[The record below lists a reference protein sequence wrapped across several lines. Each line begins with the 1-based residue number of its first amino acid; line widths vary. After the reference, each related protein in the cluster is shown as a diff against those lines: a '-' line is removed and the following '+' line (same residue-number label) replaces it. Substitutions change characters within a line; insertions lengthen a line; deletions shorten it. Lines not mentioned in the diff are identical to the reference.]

1 MKPIFAIAQRETAA
15 YFSSPIGWICL
26 VLFTLLSGL
35 FFSIMIVGTA
45 IQAAEMGGMG
55 GEENLTEMI
64 VQGMFGNLSV
74 VALLLMPA
82 LTMGL
87 IAQDRRDRSIE
98 LLLTSPISSL
108 AIVLGKFLGGL
119 GFAAVMVA
127 TTAYIPAV
135 LYWLGD
141 PDSGVMI
148 SNYVGFLVLMAVFV
162 AVGLFTSSLT
172 DNQLVALALGF
183 TINLTVWIIGWLGQI
198 LPVDKGKAVVEH
210 LALLN
215 HFEEFSKGVLHTRD
229 AVYFVTVILFLL
241 FATTQRVEALR
252 WR

>member
-1 MKPIFAIAQRETAA
+1 MKPIFAIAKRETAA
-15 YFSSPIGWICL
+15 YFASPIGWICL

-35 FFSIMIVGTA
+35 FFSIMVVGYA
-45 IQAAEMGGMG
+45 IQSAEQGGMG
-55 GEENLTEMI
+55 GDENVTEMF

-82 LTMGL
+82 LTMSL
-87 IAQDRRDRSIE
+87 VAQDRRDRSIE
-98 LLLTSPISSL
+98 LLLTSPVSSL
-108 AIVLGKFLGGL
+108 AITLGKFLGGL

-127 TTAYIPAV
+127 TTAYVPAL

-148 SNYVGFLVLMAVFV
+148 SNYVGFLVLMGVFV
-162 AVGLFTSSLT
+162 AIGLFTSSLT

-183 TINLTVWIIGWLGQI
+183 TINLTVWIVGWLGQV
-198 LPVDKGKAVVEH
+198 LKEGTMKAVVEH
-210 LALLN
+210 ISMLN
-215 HFEEFSKGVLHTRD
+215 HFEEFSKGVLHSRD
-229 AVYFVTVILFLL
+229 AVYFVTVIIFLL
-241 FATTQRVEALR
+241 FATTQRIEALR

>member
-1 MKPIFAIAQRETAA
+1 MSPILSIARRETAA
-15 YFSSPIGWICL
+15 YFASPIGWICL
-26 VLFTLLSGL
+26 VLFSLLSGL
-35 FFSIMIVGTA
+35 FFSIMVVGYA
-45 IQAAEMGGMG
+45 MQAAEMGGMG
-55 GEENLTEMI
+55 GEENVTEMF

-108 AIVLGKFLGGL
+108 SIVLGKFLGGL

-127 TTAYIPAV
+127 TTAYVPAL
-135 LYWLGD
+135 LYWMGD
-141 PDSGVMI
+141 PDTGVMI
-148 SNYVGFLVLMAVFV
+148 ANYSGFMVLMGVFV
-162 AVGLFTSSLT
+162 AIGLFTSSLT

-198 LPVDKGKAVVEH
+198 LKEGAGKAIVEH
-210 LALLN
+210 VSMLN
-215 HFEEFSKGVLHTRD
+215 HFEEFSKGVLHSRD
-229 AVYFVTVILFLL
+229 AVYFVTVIAFLL